1 LVVYN
6 SPPTLFFINCNVF
19 NQSKIHLMKQASIN
33 FMNTFTKGRF
43 KIKNGETS
51 LVRGCSYSLIM

>member
-1 LVVYN
+1 
-6 SPPTLFFINCNVF
+6 
-19 NQSKIHLMKQASIN
+19 MKQASIN

-51 LVRGCSYSLIM
+51 LVRGC